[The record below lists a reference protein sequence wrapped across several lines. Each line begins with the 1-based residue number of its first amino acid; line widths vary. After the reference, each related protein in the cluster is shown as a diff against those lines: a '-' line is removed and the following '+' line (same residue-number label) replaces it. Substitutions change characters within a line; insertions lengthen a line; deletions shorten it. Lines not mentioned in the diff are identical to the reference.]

1 MPEAVIVD
9 AIRTPIGRAMK
20 GSLKT
25 VRADDLAA
33 LPIRTLIE
41 RNPGVDFAQTND
53 VLMGAASGVGE
64 QGYNVGRNA
73 ALLAGLDHHVP
84 GCTVN
89 RFCAS
94 SLMTIRMA
102 SHAVKAG
109 EGDQYIAAGVEAV
122 SRAGLGAGMM
132 DEAKND
138 ALDGSEGSLYD
149 VYIPMG
155 MTAENVAERCGVTR
169 EQQDE
174 WAVISQS
181 RAVEARDS
189 GHFDREIVPVT
200 VAAHKDQDK
209 EGNEIDVPET
219 VVSKDDGPR
228 AGTTMEVLGKLRP
241 AFRPD
246 GTVTAGNSCPLND
259 GAAAVLV
266 MSEDK
271 ARDLGLEPKA
281 RIIASTVAAIRPE
294 IMGLGP
300 IPAIQALL
308 KQTGMTMDDID
319 IVEINEAFAA
329 QIVPCREELDIPEE
343 KLNPFGGAIALGHP
357 FGMTGARIMTTL
369 INGLTARDGTY
380 GIESMCVAGG
390 MGQAMLIERLS

>member
-9 AIRTPIGRAMK
+9 AIRTPIGRAFK
-20 GSLKT
+20 GSLKD

-33 LPIRTLIE
+33 VPLKALVD
-41 RNPGVDFAQTND
+41 RNPDVDFAETGD
-53 VLMGAASGVGE
+53 VMMGNANGAGE
-64 QGYNVGRNA
+64 QGYNIGRNA
-73 ALLAGLDHHVP
+73 ALLSGIDHHVP
-84 GCTVN
+84 ACTLN

-94 SLMTIRMA
+94 SLQTIRMA
-102 SHAVKAG
+102 FHAIKAG

-122 SRAGLGAGMM
+122 SRAGGM
-132 DEAKND
+132 DFEFHPQ
-138 ALDGSEGSLYD
+138 LDGSEGSAYN

-155 MTAENVAERCGVTR
+155 LTAENVAERCSVSR
-169 EQQDE
+169 EAQDE

-181 RAVEARDS
+181 RAVDARDS
-189 GHFDREIVPVT
+189 GHFDKEIVAVPTADGDVT
-200 VAAHKDQDK
+200 Q
-209 EGNEIDVPET
+209 
-219 VVSKDDGPR
+219 DDGPR
-228 AGTTMEVLGKLRP
+228 PGTTMEKLAALQP
-241 AFRPD
+241 AFKPD
-246 GTVTAGNSCPLND
+246 GSVTAGNSCPLND

-266 MSEDK
+266 MSEEK
-271 ARDLGLEPKA
+271 ARSLGLRPKA

-308 KQTGMTMDDID
+308 AQAQMKIDDID

-329 QIVPCREELDIPEE
+329 QIVPCKEDLGIPDD

-369 INGLTARDGTY
+369 LNGLEATGGTY

-390 MGQAMLIERLS
+390 MGQAMLVERLN

>member
-9 AIRTPIGRAMK
+9 AIRTPIGRAVK
-20 GSLKT
+20 GSLKD
-25 VRADDLAA
+25 VRADDLASVPLKA
-33 LPIRTLIE
+33 LIE
-41 RNPGVDFAQTND
+41 RNPGVDFSETVD
-53 VLMGAASGVGE
+53 VMMGAAFGAGE

-73 ALLAGLDHHVP
+73 SLLAGIDHHVP
-84 GCTVN
+84 GVTVN

-94 SLMTIRMA
+94 SLQTIRMA
-102 SHAVKAG
+102 FHAIKAG
-109 EGDQYIAAGVEAV
+109 EGDQYVAAGVEAV
-122 SRAGLGAGMM
+122 SRAGDAGNF
-132 DEAKND
+132 EFHKQ
-138 ALDGSEGSLYD
+138 LDGSDGSAYN

-155 MTAENVAERCGVTR
+155 LTAENVAERCNVTR

-181 RAVEARDS
+181 RAVDARDS
-189 GHFDREIVPVT
+189 GHFDKEIVAVT
-200 VAAHKDQDK
+200 TPDGTQVTQ
-209 EGNEIDVPET
+209 
-219 VVSKDDGPR
+219 DDGPR
-228 AGTTMEVLGKLRP
+228 PGTTMEKLAALQP
-241 AFRPD
+241 VFKPD
-246 GTVTAGNSCPLND
+246 GTVTAGNACPLND

-271 ARDLGLEPKA
+271 AASLGLEPRA

-308 KQTGMTMDDID
+308 KNTGMSMDDID

-329 QIVPCREELDIPEE
+329 QIVPCMEELGIDGE

-369 INGLTARDGTY
+369 LNGLETRDGQY

-390 MGQAMLIERLS
+390 MGQAMLVERLN

>member
-9 AIRTPIGRAMK
+9 AIRTPIGRAVK

-33 LPIRTLIE
+33 IPIKALIE
-41 RNPGVDFAQTND
+41 RNPGVDFSETTD
-53 VLMGAASGVGE
+53 VLMGAASGIGE

-102 SHAVKAG
+102 SHAIKAG
-109 EGDQYIAAGVEAV
+109 EGEQYIAAGVEAV
-122 SRAGLGAGMM
+122 SRAGLGAGIM
-132 DEAKND
+132 DEAKNK
-138 ALDGSEGSLYD
+138 ALDGSVGSLFD

-155 MTAENVAERCGVTR
+155 QTAENVAERCKVSR
-169 EQQDE
+169 EAQDE
-174 WAVISQS
+174 WAVISQN
-181 RAVEARDS
+181 RAVDARDS
-189 GHFDREIVPVT
+189 GHFDAEIVPVT
-200 VAAHKDQDK
+200 VAAHEDVDK
-209 EGNEIDVPET
+209 EGNQIQVPET

-228 AGTTMEVLGKLRP
+228 PGTTMEVLAKLKP
-241 AFRPD
+241 AFREN

-266 MSEDK
+266 MSDEK
-271 ARDLGLEPKA
+271 AKALGLEPKA

-300 IPAIQALL
+300 IPAIEALL
-308 KQTGMTMDDID
+308 KETGMTMDDID

-329 QIVPCREELDIPEE
+329 QIVPCREDLGIPEE

-369 INGLTARDGTY
+369 LNGLRATGGTY

-390 MGQAMLIERLS
+390 MGQAMLVERLS